1 MPKKPTRPLKHQLIY
16 FITESETKCAYCGR
30 RYDDEKTKKTMDHV
44 VPKSKGGETSLA
56 NIIIC
61 CQNCNVKKGN
71 EDMDV
76 FIKQNKRVKANLLN
90 TGITIDNFIGILI
103 LYYLLLL
110 PKNIFL
116 IPSACFFLL
125 SRSLF

>member
-76 FIKQNKRVKANLLN
+76 FIKQNKRVKANLLKYFDKIEECIIN
-90 TGITIDNFIGILI
+90 NKSYHKALH
-103 LYYLLLL
+103 
-110 PKNIFL
+110 NIYSM
-116 IPSACFFLL
+116 IKK
-125 SRSLF
+125 